1 MTSLN
6 TVSTLFGGTAPH
18 GLKELYGVSF
28 NDGTSAPA
36 SGPINLRAFNGKS
49 PKPRFAPPTGTTLV
63 IATISPSPL
72 TYTSYDTAY
81 TVNIAGP
88 IGPQSTSTHKDD
100 VRGVDI
106 HPNNEVT
113 MRVYDSRYSGYSQ
126 LKFWGN
132 YESVF
137 RSSITRS
144 QNDTFNTRFGPSTNY
159 TISTA
164 ENTFGATAVVSC
176 FIPMPRT
183 VTQIDFYYTKTE
195 PWAGWSIT
203 FP

>member
-49 PKPRFAPPTGTTLV
+49 PIQAFAPPSGTTLV
-63 IATISPSPL
+63 TATINPSPL

-81 TVNIAGP
+81 TINIAGP

>member
-18 GLKELYGVSF
+18 GLKELYGESF
-28 NDGTSAPA
+28 SDGTSAPA

-49 PKPRFAPPTGTTLV
+49 PRPPFAPPSGTTRV
-63 IATISPSPL
+63 TATISPAPL

-81 TVNIAGP
+81 TINIAGP
-88 IGPQSTSTHKDD
+88 IGPQSTSTPQNS
-100 VRGVDI
+100 VSGVDI
-106 HPNNEVT
+106 HPYDEVT

-126 LKFWGN
+126 LQFSGN

-137 RSSITRS
+137 RDSITRS
-144 QNDTFNTRFGPSTNY
+144 QNDTFNTRFGPISNY
-159 TISTA
+159 TILTA
-164 ENTFGATAVVSC
+164 KNVFNADAVVSC
-176 FIPMPRT
+176 YIPMPRT
-183 VTQIDFYYTKTE
+183 VTQIDFYYTKTQ